1 MSGLFLSQT
10 LKIAVTGTA
19 WMGGGIGSVQSAI
32 EELLSAADQEILI
45 AIYEITEGAS
55 EFVEK
60 IRVSLA
66 RGIRV
71 TFIINRYYE
80 KPLLI
85 RKKLENLKAIYPYF
99 ELLNFTPENPENI
112 NDDLHAKLI
121 VVDRSRALVG
131 SANLTWNGL
140 IGNHELAV
148 VIYGKD
154 ASKIAELFDRLSQDR
169 HISRVNSF

>member
-1 MSGLFLSQT
+1 MTCPLPPQG

-32 EELLSAADQEILI
+32 EELLSIADEEILI
-45 AIYEITEGAS
+45 AIYEISEGAND
-55 EFVEK
+55 FLDK
-60 IRVSLA
+60 LRIALA

-71 TFIINRYYE
+71 TFIINRYFE
-80 KPLLI
+80 KPVYI
-85 RKKLENLKAIYPYF
+85 RKRLEALNDLFPYLEIRNF
-99 ELLNFTPENPENI
+99 EPENTS
-112 NDDLHAKLI
+112 DDLHAKLI

-148 VIYGKD
+148 VVYGKD
-154 ASKIAELFDRLSQDR
+154 ASKIAELFDKLSQDK
-169 HISRVNSF
+169 HVTRVVNM

>member
-1 MSGLFLSQT
+1 MTCPLPPQA

-32 EELLSAADQEILI
+32 EELLSGADEEILI
-45 AIYEITEGAS
+45 AIYEITAGANK
-55 EFVEK
+55 FLDNL
-60 IRVSLA
+60 RNCLA

-71 TFIINRYYE
+71 TFIINRYFD
-80 KPLLI
+80 KPLCI
-85 RKKLENLKAIYPYF
+85 RKKLESLNNIFPYF
-99 ELLNFTPENPENI
+99 ELRNFEPEAKS
-112 NDDLHAKLI
+112 DDLHAKLI

-148 VIYGKD
+148 VVYGKD
-154 ASKIAELFDRLSQDR
+154 ASKIAELFDKLSRDK
-169 HISRVNSF
+169 HVSRVENK